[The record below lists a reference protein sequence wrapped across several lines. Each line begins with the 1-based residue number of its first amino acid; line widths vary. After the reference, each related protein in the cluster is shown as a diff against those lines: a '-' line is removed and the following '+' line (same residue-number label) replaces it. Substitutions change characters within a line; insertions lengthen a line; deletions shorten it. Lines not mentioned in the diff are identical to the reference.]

1 VKPNCAPAGSKDA
14 MQSSTRPRLH
24 PTVSL
29 FLKLTAVVAVA
40 IVVLLVTGYLLKI
53 LIVSA
58 AIAAILLGGFFLS
71 GFIRRRQKLPVI
83 R

>member
-1 VKPNCAPAGSKDA
+1 VKLTCALAGSKGA
-14 MQSSTRPRLH
+14 MQSPTRPRLH

-58 AIAAILLGGFFLS
+58 VIAAILLGGFFLYS
-71 GFIRRRQKLPVI
+71 FIRRRQKYPVI